1 MLQLKENSIT
11 AKLYRWFYA
20 KKGMPTNL
28 CPYFW
33 KVVIMYTFILPYTLF
48 CLPVIVIK
56 PFRTFQKD
64 TLNTNRVFGSLL
76 IYVMWF
82 FIACM
87 LYVVFVFFGVKLH
100 KEFAAMGVIG
110 WSVLFFIGIG
120 ILITHLKDKSE
131 EYKWENRDI
140 KTVNTPKVSLIKEFI
155 SAKYH
160 KYCPQITWKK

>member
-11 AKLYRWFYA
+11 AELYRWFYA

-48 CLPVIVIK
+48 CLPVIVVK
-56 PFRTFQKD
+56 PFKRFQKD
-64 TLNTNRVFGSLL
+64 IDTNRILTSLL
-76 IYVMWF
+76 IYILTLFTSAMVYV
-82 FIACM
+82 IAFLCGVKKIEP
-87 LYVVFVFFGVKLH
+87 LFNFGVVGWVLVVSIAIGAFFG
-100 KEFAAMGVIG
+100 
-110 WSVLFFIGIG
+110 
-120 ILITHLKDKSE
+120 HLKNKWDNMSE
-131 EYKWENRDI
+131 SDFDEKQ
-140 KTVNTPKVSLIKEFI
+140 KTPKIFLIKEFI